1 MPMKLK
7 SIIIF
12 FCTLLIS
19 FTLPQLT
26 YSHPSDAE
34 EIRGVWLTNIDSEV
48 LFSTQKTQSA
58 IALLKEAN
66 FNTVYPTVWN
76 WGYTLY
82 PSPVAEKVT
91 GTKIDPEEGLQNRDI
106 LQEIITEGHQKQLK
120 VIPWFEFGFM
130 APADSQLAQQ
140 HPSWITNRIDNSNI
154 WLEGG
159 VHERVWLNPL
169 HPEVQKF
176 ITDLVMEIVTNYD
189 IDGIQFDD
197 HFGYPSDLGYD
208 PYTTRL
214 YRQEHDGRFPPR
226 DFANQEWIQ
235 WRADKITDY
244 VETLHHEIKKVKPDV
259 LVSISPNPQKF
270 SLEKYLLDWAKW
282 EEMGLIDELLV
293 QVYRDNMI
301 AFNREIAQA
310 DIQRAK
316 NNIPT
321 AVGILS
327 GLKGRQVSLN
337 IMEEQI
343 RRTRQEGYGGVA
355 FFFYESLWNFGPES
369 VEMRKDFFKN
379 IFS

>member
-1 MPMKLK
+1 
-7 SIIIF
+7 
-12 FCTLLIS
+12 
-19 FTLPQLT
+19 
-26 YSHPSDAE
+26 
-34 EIRGVWLTNIDSEV
+34 
-48 LFSTQKTQSA
+48 
-58 IALLKEAN
+58 
-66 FNTVYPTVWN
+66 VWN

-82 PSPVAEKVT
+82 PSLVAEKVT
-91 GTKIDPEEGLQNRDI
+91 GTKIDPEEGLKNRDV

-120 VIPWFEFGFM
+120 IIPWFEFGFM
-130 APADSQLAQQ
+130 APADSHLAQK
-140 HPSWITNRIDNSNI
+140 HPRWITNRLDNSNI

-176 ITDLVMEIVTNYD
+176 ITDLVIEIVTNYD

-214 YRQEHDGRFPPR
+214 YRQEHNGKFPPR
-226 DFANQEWIQ
+226 DFTNQEWIQ

-244 VETLHHEIKKVKPDV
+244 VKTLHHEIKKVKPN
-259 LVSISPNPQKF
+259 LIVSISPNPQEF

-293 QVYRDNMI
+293 QVYRDNMV
-301 AFNREIAQA
+301 AFNREIAQD

-327 GLKGRQVSLN
+327 GLKGRQISLN
-337 IMEEQI
+337 IIEEQI

-369 VEMRKDFFKN
+369 VEMRKDFFQN